1 LNHFKLRKL
10 YLVVLLPITV
20 VRNQTNFPF
29 IQNTAG
35 TRVPARQI
43 LDHSAFIA
51 NCVELR
57 GASETFVAQMLF
69 P

>member
-1 LNHFKLRKL
+1 MF
-10 YLVVLLPITV
+10 YFLLMLSE
-20 VRNQTNFPF
+20 TNFLS

-57 GASETFVAQMLF
+57 GASETFIAQMLF